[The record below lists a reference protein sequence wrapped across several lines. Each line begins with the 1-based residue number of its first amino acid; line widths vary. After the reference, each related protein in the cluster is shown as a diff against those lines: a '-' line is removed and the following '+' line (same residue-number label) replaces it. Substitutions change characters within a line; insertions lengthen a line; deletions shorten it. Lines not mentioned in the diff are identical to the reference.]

1 MEIDNDEYAK
11 LVAELNEKLK
21 NCKKLGHNELNN
33 NCEENLLYR
42 QYAPLLIKAKI
53 AKKEWLWI

>member
-11 LVAELNEKLK
+11 LVAELNEKLNK
-21 NCKKLGHNELNN
+21 CKKLGHNELNN

-42 QYAPLLIKAKI
+42 EYAPLLIKAKI
-53 AKKEWLWI
+53 KNKKK

>member
-1 MEIDNDEYAK
+1 MKELSEYDK
-11 LVAELNEKLK
+11 LLNELNDKLSK
-21 NCKKLGHNELNN
+21 CKKLGHNELNN

-53 AKKEWLWI
+53 AKKE

>member
-1 MEIDNDEYAK
+1 MKKLSEYDK
-11 LVAELNEKLK
+11 LLNELNDKLS